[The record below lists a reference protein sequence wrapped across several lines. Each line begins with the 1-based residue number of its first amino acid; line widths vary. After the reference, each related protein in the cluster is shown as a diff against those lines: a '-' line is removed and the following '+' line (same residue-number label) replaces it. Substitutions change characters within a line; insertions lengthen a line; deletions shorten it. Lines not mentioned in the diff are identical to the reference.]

1 MDIEISKKHASAFTL
16 PNTYL
21 VKKVDANL
29 IIKQGIYVYFL
40 LIILEGA
47 LRKWFLPGLS
57 SPLLIIRDPV
67 AIWLVFISWRRGILK
82 ANIYLSVI
90 VVIGFISIFT
100 SLLLG
105 HGNFIVTM
113 YGARILLFHF
123 PLIFV
128 IGNVFNRADL
138 IKVGKITLWISI
150 PMTILLV
157 MQFYSPQSAWVNRG
171 VGGDMKGAGY
181 TGALGYS
188 RPPGTFSFTTGVTM
202 FYSLLA
208 PYIFY
213 FWLYPKNVNRLLLI
227 ASTLALLAAIPLS
240 ISRGLFFQ
248 VLVTAIFTILATFRK
263 PQYIGKLIL
272 IIVSTFIAFLVL
284 SQTSTFQKSTEA
296 FTTRLTTASH
306 DEGGV
311 QGTLVRRQIGGL
323 LLALVGAPDFNPPFF
338 GWGIGMGT
346 NVGGQLL
353 GGGSGKMYLIAEG
366 EWERT
371 IGELG
376 YLFGLTVIFIRLGLS
391 LKFLIGSY
399 KRLVAGDLLP
409 WLLLSY
415 AILEVSQ
422 GNWAQPTSLGFSVF
436 VGGLV
441 LAAINSPVT
450 DQEALKGY
458 DKSPNNKSLNLNIA

>member
-1 MDIEISKKHASAFTL
+1 MDIKILNTSYSTITL
-16 PNTYL
+16 PNSFK
-21 VKKVDANL
+21 VKKQDPNL
-29 IIKQGIYVYFL
+29 IIKQGIYIYFL
-40 LIILEGA
+40 LLILEGA

-57 SPLLIIRDPV
+57 GPLLIIRDPV
-67 AIWLVFISWRRGILK
+67 AIWLVYITWRRGILK

-90 VVIGFISIFT
+90 VVIGFVSIFT
-100 SLLLG
+100 TLLLG
-105 HGNFIVTM
+105 HGNLIVTLF
-113 YGARILLFHF
+113 GARVLLFHF
-123 PLIFV
+123 PIIFV
-128 IGNVFNRADL
+128 IGKVFNREDL
-138 IKVGKITLWISI
+138 IKVGKIALWISI
-150 PMTILLV
+150 PMTVLLAL
-157 MQFYSPQSAWVNRG
+157 QFYSPQTAWVNRG

-227 ASTLALLAAIPLS
+227 ASTLALLGAIPFS

-248 VLVTAIFTILATFRK
+248 VLLTAIFTILATFRK

-272 IIVSTFIAFLVL
+272 VLITVFIAFLVL
-284 SQTSTFQKSTEA
+284 SQTNVFQKSIEA
-296 FTTRLTTASH
+296 FTTRLTTASK

-311 QGTLVRRQIGGL
+311 KGTLVRRQIGGL

-338 GWGIGMGT
+338 GYGIGMGT

-353 GGGSGKMYLIAEG
+353 GGGSGKLYLIAEG

-371 IGELG
+371 IGEIG
-376 YLFGLTVIFIRLGLS
+376 YLFGLTVIFIRLGFT
-391 LKFLIGSY
+391 LKLFIGSY
-399 KRLVAGDLLP
+399 KRLAAGDLLP

-436 VGGLV
+436 DGGLV
-441 LAAINSPVT
+441 LASLNPSSIKKAVRYRAINS
-450 DQEALKGY
+450 EAL
-458 DKSPNNKSLNLNIA
+458 A

>member
-1 MDIEISKKHASAFTL
+1 MVNIDINPALIAGKQNVIVNQAVADS
-16 PNTYL
+16 
-21 VKKVDANL
+21 NL
-29 IIKQGIYVYFL
+29 IIKQGIYVYFFL
-40 LIILEGA
+40 LIFEGA

-57 SPLLIIRDPV
+57 SPLLIIRDPI
-67 AIWLVFISWRRGILK
+67 AIWLIFITWRRGILK
-82 ANIYLSVI
+82 ANIYMNIIVI
-90 VVIGFISIFT
+90 IGFISIFT
-100 SLLLG
+100 SLMLG
-105 HGNFIVTM
+105 HGNLIVTL

-128 IGNVFNRADL
+128 IGNVFKRDDL
-138 IKVGKITLWISI
+138 IKVGKIALWISI
-150 PMTILLV
+150 PMTILLAV
-157 MQFYSPQSAWVNRG
+157 QFYSPQSAWVNRG
-171 VGGDMKGAGY
+171 VGGDLKGAGY
-181 TGALGYS
+181 NGALGYS

-208 PYIFY
+208 PYVFY
-213 FWLYPKNVNRLLLI
+213 FWLYPKNVNRLVLI
-227 ASTLALLAAIPLS
+227 ASTLALLAAIPIS

-248 VLVTAIFTILATFRK
+248 VALTAIFTVLATFRK
-263 PQYIGKLIL
+263 PQYIGKMIL
-272 IIVSTFIAFLVL
+272 VIISLFIAFLFL

-296 FTTRLTTASH
+296 FTARLTTASK
-306 DEGGV
+306 DEGGMV
-311 QGTLVRRQIGGL
+311 QGTLVRRQLGGL
-323 LLALVGAPDFNPPFF
+323 ILALVGAPDFNPPFF

-353 GGGSGKMYLIAEG
+353 GGGGKLYLIAEG

-376 YLFGLTVIFIRLGLS
+376 YLFGLTVIFTRLGFT
-391 LKFLIGSY
+391 LKLLIGSY
-399 KRLVAGDLLP
+399 KRLTAGDLLP

-441 LAAINSPVT
+441 LASLSNPT
-450 DQEALKGY
+450 T
-458 DKSPNNKSLNLNIA
+458 NKSSRKLKNSTVSF